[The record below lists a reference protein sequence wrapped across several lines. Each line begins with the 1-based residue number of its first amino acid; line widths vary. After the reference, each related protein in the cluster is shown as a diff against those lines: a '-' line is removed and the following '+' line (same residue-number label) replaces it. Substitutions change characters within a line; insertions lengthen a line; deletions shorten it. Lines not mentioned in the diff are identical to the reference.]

1 MKSPPLQ
8 TLRAKPLVYK
18 ARFFVATREAVGG
31 GGGGTQMSLKAS
43 TQKAGSAV
51 FGIWA
56 RTVSKNKATCGFSV

>member
-18 ARFFVATREAVGG
+18 ARFFVATRGAV
-31 GGGGTQMSLKAS
+31 GGGTQMSLKAS

>member
-31 GGGGTQMSLKAS
+31 GGGDTDEPEGKHSKGWVSRIRYLGQNGLK
-43 TQKAGSAV
+43 K
-51 FGIWA
+51 
-56 RTVSKNKATCGFSV
+56 